1 MANPRRI
8 HARDRINAKTPGLRV
23 PNINTLDTKGEALT
37 DGVYAIPKDPKEYRV
52 KVRALDAYCRER
64 GLEPKQLTEKEMEQF
79 LVDPRAKSR

>member
-8 HARDRINAKTPGLRV
+8 HARGRMNAKTPGLRV

-37 DGVYAIPKDPKEYRV
+37 DGVYAIPKDPILYRV

-64 GLEPKQLTEKEMEQF
+64 GIEPKQLTDKEMEQF
-79 LVDPRAKSR
+79 LVDPMAKSR